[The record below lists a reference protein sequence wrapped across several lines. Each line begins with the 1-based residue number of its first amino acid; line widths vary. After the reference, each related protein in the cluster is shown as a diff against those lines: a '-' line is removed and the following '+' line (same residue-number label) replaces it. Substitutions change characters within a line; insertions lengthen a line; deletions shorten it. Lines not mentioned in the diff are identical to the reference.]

1 MTNEELDNKVR
12 KYLEDKKRSSKIDRK
27 LVYELYNAFFPKQKR
42 DWRDCTCRDK
52 ATDLSVLKYL
62 EGGNHKFQD
71 QQEVIIEEP
80 LPIESSVKI
89 DMSSLMKPK
98 RGRKP
103 KSQNTEE

>member
-12 KYLEDKKRSSKIDRK
+12 KYLDDKKRSSKIDRK
-27 LVYELYNAFFPKQKR
+27 LVYDLYNAFFPKSKR
-42 DWRDCTCRDK
+42 DWQSCNCLDK
-52 ATDLSVLKYL
+52 ATDLSVIKYL

-71 QQEVIIEEP
+71 QEVVIEEP

-89 DMSSLMKPK
+89 DMSSMMKPK
-98 RGRKP
+98 RGRKK

>member
-1 MTNEELDNKVR
+1 MEKETLDKMVR
-12 KYLEDKKRSSKIDRK
+12 KYLDDKKRTSKIDRK
-27 LVYELYNAFFPKQKR
+27 LVYDLYNEFFPKTKR
-42 DWRDCTCRDK
+42 NWKDCTCMDR
-52 ATDLSVLKYL
+52 ATDLSVMKYL

-71 QQEVIIEEP
+71 EEVIIDEP

-98 RGRKP
+98 RGRKK